1 MNKTNSLSKKLM
13 QYGLTNFQIAVLMEV
28 AKIQRG
34 KVMSYKQI
42 AQAIGRPNAYRA
54 VGNALKNNPLPVLIP
69 CHRVIRANGE
79 VGGYAFGGKSEKIR
93 LLEREG
99 SIVQKSMRSDIMR
112 I

>member
-1 MNKTNSLSKKLM
+1 MKKIGSLSKKLE
-13 QYGLTNFQIAVLMEV
+13 QYALTNFQRAVLMEV
-28 AKIQRG
+28 AKIPRG

-54 VGNALKNNPLPVLIP
+54 VGNALKKNPLPVLFP

-99 SIVQKSMRSDIMR
+99 SIVQKSMRSDI
-112 I
+112 

>member
-54 VGNALKNNPLPVLIP
+54 VGNALKKNPIPLLIP
-69 CHRVIRANGE
+69 CHRVIRSDGDI
-79 VGGYAFGGKSEKIR
+79 GKYAFGGKVRKR
-93 LLEREG
+93 GLLKKEG
-99 SIVQKSMRSDIMR
+99 AI
-112 I
+112 